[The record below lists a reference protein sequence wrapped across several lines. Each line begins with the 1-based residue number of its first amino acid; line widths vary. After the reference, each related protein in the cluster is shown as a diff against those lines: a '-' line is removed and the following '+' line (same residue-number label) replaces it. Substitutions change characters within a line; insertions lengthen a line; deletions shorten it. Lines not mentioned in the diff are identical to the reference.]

1 MTLRRKEPVMK
12 NDLAKINELRRTT
25 TDVQRGV
32 IAAMIIGVGALVLSG
47 ASILLL
53 LRLVIQ

>member
-1 MTLRRKEPVMK
+1 MK
-12 NDLAKINELRRTT
+12 NVSEEINELRRTT
-25 TDVQRGV
+25 TNVQRGV